1 MATGSQSTTSMST
14 RSNRPLSRASTTS
27 VHSFEQYQPQP
38 QQSRQSQFSHQPLY
52 NTAFTSEPLQ
62 PALLQ
67 AAQHASAQD
76 NLMSMSLES
85 VQQYLGYPSDST
97 PQPQPNG
104 MSAPMDTHPYH
115 TSMAPQSQQQQQQQQ
130 QHQQQPSF
138 MAPPMESEDKKK
150 KGSASGSATNDKEL
164 RQLLAQNEGR
174 HLKDVAAEVIQ
185 NDRTSKAEKS
195 KQLFAML
202 WLRSVCRTAK
212 TSVPRNRVYSKYAE
226 RCGTDRVIPLN
237 PASFG
242 KLVRVIFPG
251 IQTRRL
257 GVRGESKYHYVDLA
271 LINDSDDGEETQR
284 RPSTSMSGATAHHA
298 MKRQQ
303 STGPKIDF
311 NAIPRLPADSAQ
323 FPPRDIATEANNTQY
338 APTSSK
344 GLLYTD
350 IYSANYRS
358 TNARTKTAYEHDLK
372 FPTSDI
378 LEAPDG
384 LEIELPDIAPY
395 LPARTDP
402 DSVQNLVAMY
412 RTHVTS
418 LVDAVRYCKEKQFF
432 RLFGTFHG
440 TLTVP
445 VQKLFSAPELAPWIK
460 ECDWMMYQKMI
471 RNVSQLTLQVAPPPV
486 LRFLDNVA
494 KTLHPHINTKFSQLP
509 MHVLEAKLE
518 PATLF
523 THLLR
528 QMLRVN
534 STAHAA
540 AVLLTTDNHRI
551 QMYADWVEYVNLKRI
566 IANELPGSCNHEEV
580 YNIMTAEIRSMLGP
594 LPQDIQLSSGAY
606 HHLTQPDPLA
616 DPSES
621 VIDRIAAFLTRLPS
635 RFPSASARTI
645 LHCVS
650 ALGGAALREITVENG
665 RSFQGWWLTK
675 VFVDEMAQWLAS
687 LGGFLGHTAPDW
699 KSPTLS
705 PVMDNA
711 IHAGMTNGGSGSNN
725 ESRYSSIDA
734 DFDPSQ
740 SFMSTASNVAMQ
752 DANTTHDVNARS
764 FTQQSQYDM
773 SFGYDMDMNTS
784 QQEPNHD
791 DSGIGLLEDGIDAS
805 FATKMQQSLKS
816 HLSQAPLSILPQ
828 SIR

>member
-1 MATGSQSTTSMST
+1 M
-14 RSNRPLSRASTTS
+14 
-27 VHSFEQYQPQP
+27 
-38 QQSRQSQFSHQPLY
+38 
-52 NTAFTSEPLQ
+52 
-62 PALLQ
+62 
-67 AAQHASAQD
+67 
-76 NLMSMSLES
+76 
-85 VQQYLGYPSDST
+85 
-97 PQPQPNG
+97 
-104 MSAPMDTHPYH
+104 
-115 TSMAPQSQQQQQQQQ
+115 
-130 QHQQQPSF
+130 
-138 MAPPMESEDKKK
+138 
-150 KGSASGSATNDKEL
+150 
-164 RQLLAQNEGR
+164 
-174 HLKDVAAEVIQ
+174 
-185 NDRTSKAEKS
+185 
-195 KQLFAML
+195 
-202 WLRSVCRTAK
+202 
-212 TSVPRNRVYSKYAE
+212 
-226 RCGTDRVIPLN
+226 
-237 PASFG
+237 
-242 KLVRVIFPG
+242 RVIFPG

-271 LINDSDDGEETQR
+271 LINDSDDGEDTQR
-284 RPSTSMSGATAHHA
+284 RPSTSTSGAMAHHA
-298 MKRQQ
+298 MKRQA
-303 STGPKIDF
+303 SAGPKLDF

-323 FPPRDIATEANNTQY
+323 FPPRDHAIESNSTQY
-338 APTSSK
+338 APTASK

-350 IYSANYRS
+350 IYSQHYRS
-358 TNARTKTAYEHDLK
+358 ANARTKTAYEHELK
-372 FPTSDI
+372 FPTPDI
-378 LEAPDG
+378 LQAPDG
-384 LEIELPDIAPY
+384 LEIELPDIVPY

-566 IANELPGSCNHEEV
+566 IANELPGACNHEEV
-580 YNIMTAEIRSMLGP
+580 YNIMTSEIRAMLGP
-594 LPQDIQLSSGAY
+594 LPQDVQLSSGAV
-606 HHLTQPDPLA
+606 HHAMHPDPPA
-616 DPSES
+616 DPLES

-635 RFPSASARTI
+635 RFHTASARTI

-705 PVMDNA
+705 PVIDNA
-711 IHAGMTNGGSGSNN
+711 IHAGMANGGSGSNN

-740 SFMSTASNVAMQ
+740 SFMSTTSNVAMQ
-752 DANTTHDVNARS
+752 DANT
-764 FTQQSQYDM
+764 
-773 SFGYDMDMNTS
+773 
-784 QQEPNHD
+784 NHD
-791 DSGIGLLEDGIDAS
+791 GESARLHSPRLW
-805 FATKMQQSLKS
+805 
-816 HLSQAPLSILPQ
+816 
-828 SIR
+828 

>member
-1 MATGSQSTTSMST
+1 
-14 RSNRPLSRASTTS
+14 
-27 VHSFEQYQPQP
+27 
-38 QQSRQSQFSHQPLY
+38 
-52 NTAFTSEPLQ
+52 
-62 PALLQ
+62 
-67 AAQHASAQD
+67 
-76 NLMSMSLES
+76 
-85 VQQYLGYPSDST
+85 
-97 PQPQPNG
+97 
-104 MSAPMDTHPYH
+104 
-115 TSMAPQSQQQQQQQQ
+115 
-130 QHQQQPSF
+130 
-138 MAPPMESEDKKK
+138 
-150 KGSASGSATNDKEL
+150 
-164 RQLLAQNEGR
+164 
-174 HLKDVAAEVIQ
+174 
-185 NDRTSKAEKS
+185 
-195 KQLFAML
+195 
-202 WLRSVCRTAK
+202 LRSVCRVAK

-271 LINDSDDGEETQR
+271 LINDSDDGEDSR
-284 RPSTSMSGATAHHA
+284 RPSTSGTMTHHA
-298 MKRQQ
+298 IKRQP
-303 STGPKIDF
+303 SAGPKLDF

-323 FPPRDIATEANNTQY
+323 FPPRDNALESNNTQY
-338 APTSSK
+338 APTASK

-350 IYSANYRS
+350 IYSPHYRS
-358 TNARTKTAYEHDLK
+358 ANARTKTSYEHELK
-372 FPTSDI
+372 FPTPDI

-384 LEIELPDIAPY
+384 LEIELPDISPY

-494 KTLHPHINTKFSQLP
+494 KTLHPHINTKFAQLP

-551 QMYADWVEYVNLKRI
+551 QMFADWIEYVNLKRI

-580 YNIMTAEIRSMLGP
+580 YNILTAEIRSMLGP
-594 LPQDIQLSSGAY
+594 LPQDVQLCSGAI
-606 HHLTQPDPLA
+606 HHASQPDPPA
-616 DPSES
+616 DPLES

-635 RFPSASARTI
+635 RFPAASARTI

-705 PVMDNA
+705 PVMDNSM
-711 IHAGMTNGGSGSNN
+711 HAGMTNGGSGSNN

-740 SFMSTASNVAMQ
+740 SFMSTTSNVAMQ
-752 DANTTHDVNARS
+752 DPNT
-764 FTQQSQYDM
+764 
-773 SFGYDMDMNTS
+773 
-784 QQEPNHD
+784 NHD
-791 DSGIGLLEDGIDAS
+791 GESTYTRSPKLW
-805 FATKMQQSLKS
+805 
-816 HLSQAPLSILPQ
+816 
-828 SIR
+828 

>member
-1 MATGSQSTTSMST
+1 MST

-27 VHSFEQYQPQP
+27 VHSFEQFQPQP
-38 QQSRQSQFSHQPLY
+38 QQQPRQSHFSHQPQY

-76 NLMSMSLES
+76 NLMNMSLES
-85 VQQYLGYPSDST
+85 VQQYLGYPSEST
-97 PQPQPNG
+97 PQPTHPNG
-104 MSAPMDTHPYH
+104 MSAPPMDTHPYH
-115 TSMAPQSQQQQQQQQ
+115 TSMVQQS
-130 QHQQQPSF
+130 QQPSF
-138 MAPPMESEDKKK
+138 MAPPAEGEDKKK
-150 KGSASGSATNDKEL
+150 KSSASGSATNDKEL
-164 RQLLAQNEGR
+164 RQLLAQNENR
-174 HLKDVAAEVIQ
+174 NLKDVAAEVIQ

-271 LINDSDDGEETQR
+271 LINDSDDGEDSR
-284 RPSTSMSGATAHHA
+284 RPSTSGAMAQHA
-298 MKRQQ
+298 LKRQA
-303 STGPKIDF
+303 SAGPKLDF
-311 NAIPRLPADSAQ
+311 NSIPRLPADSAQ
-323 FPPRDIATEANNTQY
+323 FPPRDNAMESTSTHYAATA
-338 APTSSK
+338 SK

-350 IYSANYRS
+350 IYSAQYRS
-358 TNARTKTAYEHDLK
+358 EHARTKTSYEYELK
-372 FPTSDI
+372 FPTPDI

-384 LEIELPDIAPY
+384 LEIELPDITPY

-494 KTLHPHINTKFSQLP
+494 KTLHPHVTAKFAQLP

-518 PATLF
+518 PATMF
-523 THLLR
+523 AHLLR

-540 AVLLTTDNHRI
+540 AVLLTADNHRI
-551 QMYADWVEYVNLKRI
+551 QMFADWIEYVNVKRI

-580 YNIMTAEIRSMLGP
+580 YNILTAEIRSILGP
-594 LPQDIQLSSGAY
+594 LPQDVQLTSGAI
-606 HHLTQPDPLA
+606 HHAAYPDPPA
-616 DPSES
+616 DPMES

-635 RFPSASARTI
+635 RFPNASARAV

-650 ALGGAALREITVENG
+650 ALSGAALREITVENG

-675 VFVDEMAQWLAS
+675 VFVDEMGQWLAS
-687 LGGFLGHTAPDW
+687 LGGFLGHSAPDW

-705 PVMDNA
+705 PVLDNA
-711 IHAGMTNGGSGSNN
+711 MHAGMTNGNSGSNN

-740 SFMSTASNVAMQ
+740 SFMSTTTNVAMQ
-752 DANTTHDVNARS
+752 EPSTNHDVNARS
-764 FTQQSQYDM
+764 FAQQSQYDM

-784 QQEPNHD
+784 QQESTHD
-791 DSGIGLLEDGIDAS
+791 DSGIGLLEDGIDSS
-805 FATKMQQSLKS
+805 FASKMQQSLKS
-816 HLSQAPLSILPQ
+816 HLAHTPLSILPQ
-828 SIR
+828 TIS

>member
-1 MATGSQSTTSMST
+1 
-14 RSNRPLSRASTTS
+14 
-27 VHSFEQYQPQP
+27 
-38 QQSRQSQFSHQPLY
+38 
-52 NTAFTSEPLQ
+52 
-62 PALLQ
+62 
-67 AAQHASAQD
+67 
-76 NLMSMSLES
+76 
-85 VQQYLGYPSDST
+85 
-97 PQPQPNG
+97 
-104 MSAPMDTHPYH
+104 
-115 TSMAPQSQQQQQQQQ
+115 
-130 QHQQQPSF
+130 
-138 MAPPMESEDKKK
+138 
-150 KGSASGSATNDKEL
+150 
-164 RQLLAQNEGR
+164 
-174 HLKDVAAEVIQ
+174 
-185 NDRTSKAEKS
+185 
-195 KQLFAML
+195 
-202 WLRSVCRTAK
+202 
-212 TSVPRNRVYSKYAE
+212 
-226 RCGTDRVIPLN
+226 
-237 PASFG
+237 
-242 KLVRVIFPG
+242 
-251 IQTRRL
+251 
-257 GVRGESKYHYVDLA
+257 LA
-271 LINDSDDGEETQR
+271 LINDSDDGEDSR
-284 RPSTSMSGATAHHA
+284 RPSTSGTMTHHTI
-298 MKRQQ
+298 KRQQ
-303 STGPKIDF
+303 SAGPKLDF
-311 NAIPRLPADSAQ
+311 RYASTAAYSQHLLIPSSAIPRLPADSAQ
-323 FPPRDIATEANNTQY
+323 FPPRDNALESNNTQY
-338 APTSSK
+338 APTASK

-350 IYSANYRS
+350 IYSPYYRS
-358 TNARTKTAYEHDLK
+358 ANARTKTSYEHDLK
-372 FPTSDI
+372 FPTPDI

-384 LEIELPDIAPY
+384 LEIELPDISPY
-395 LPARTDP
+395 LPSRTDP

-494 KTLHPHINTKFSQLP
+494 KTLHPHINLKFAQLP

-551 QMYADWVEYVNLKRI
+551 QMFADWVEYVNLKRI

-580 YNIMTAEIRSMLGP
+580 YNILTAEIRSMLGP
-594 LPQDIQLSSGAY
+594 LPQDVQLSSGAI
-606 HHLTQPDPLA
+606 HHASHPDPPA
-616 DPSES
+616 DPLES

-635 RFPSASARTI
+635 RFPAASARTI

-705 PVMDNA
+705 PVMDNPM
-711 IHAGMTNGGSGSNN
+711 HAGMANGGSGSNN

-752 DANTTHDVNARS
+752 DPNT
-764 FTQQSQYDM
+764 
-773 SFGYDMDMNTS
+773 
-784 QQEPNHD
+784 NHD
-791 DSGIGLLEDGIDAS
+791 GEFTCVHSPKLW
-805 FATKMQQSLKS
+805 
-816 HLSQAPLSILPQ
+816 
-828 SIR
+828 